1 MNKSLFAAILLALS
15 LAACSSEKTEAT
27 APAAATSEAAP
38 ATATDAAPLSAEDA
52 EKEKIRKQNE
62 AAEAALSGH

>member
-27 APAAATSEAAP
+27 APAAASEAAP
-38 ATATDAAPLSAEDA
+38 AVASDAALLSAEDA

>member
-27 APAAATSEAAP
+27 VPAASEAAP

>member
-15 LAACSSEKTEAT
+15 LAACSSEKMEAT
-27 APAAATSEAAP
+27 APAASEAAP
-38 ATATDAAPLSAEDA
+38 ATATDAVPLSAEDA